1 MSKVLLSDVCEISSG
16 QPAPQKKEI
25 FGDDGYPFIRA
36 GSLEALIDGNGR
48 TERILPQVGK
58 ELRLRLFPRNTI
70 LFAKSG
76 MSAKIGRV
84 YKLEEP
90 SYVVS
95 HLAAIIPHEDKIDP
109 EWLKRW
115 LEYNPPSRLIPN
127 EAYPSIKLSE
137 IAKLQLKL
145 EAINRQKEISGFLKN
160 ADKLRQTRKEQLVL
174 LDNYLKSIFFNMFGD
189 PVTNEKDWPIE
200 ELKINAERICVA
212 YVGPCNE
219 FYTSSENGVP
229 MIRTGNLKENRLDLS
244 NLKYVTKEFH
254 NKQKKSQL
262 QEGDLLIARRGIN
275 GQAALVPRGIGVAN
289 ALNIVIIRPDR
300 KKYDPLFL
308 SFCFNSKS
316 NLFSLGNRLSGST
329 QNVINTRA
337 IQDHKLIRP
346 YLYLQ
351 NDFSGTV
358 EKVEAIKQEM
368 YESLTEMDNHFNAL
382 TQKYFG

>member
-262 QEGDLLIARRGIN
+262 QEGDLLIARR
-275 GQAALVPRGIGVAN
+275 
-289 ALNIVIIRPDR
+289 
-300 KKYDPLFL
+300 
-308 SFCFNSKS
+308 
-316 NLFSLGNRLSGST
+316 
-329 QNVINTRA
+329 
-337 IQDHKLIRP
+337 
-346 YLYLQ
+346 
-351 NDFSGTV
+351 
-358 EKVEAIKQEM
+358 EA
-368 YESLTEMDNHFNAL
+368 
-382 TQKYFG
+382 